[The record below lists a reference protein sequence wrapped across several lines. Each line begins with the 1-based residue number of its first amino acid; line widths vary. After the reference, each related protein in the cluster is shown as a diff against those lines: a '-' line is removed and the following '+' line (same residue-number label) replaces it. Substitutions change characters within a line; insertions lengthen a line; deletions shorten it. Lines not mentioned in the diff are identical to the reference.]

1 MKQRLITAFFG
12 FAVLIP
18 VLIFSDTLALPVA
31 VAFFSALGVYEM
43 LGCVGVRKHLE
54 ITIPSMLIAAAGP
67 VAVRYLTVL
76 TDRLSYNLAVI
87 SAVSFIYMFYLMCV
101 TVVSKGKKNI
111 LDTALVFMTTVYI
124 TIGFSSIVMIRDLP
138 NGQFL
143 IYLVFIGAW
152 VTDGAAYFVG
162 RAMGKHKL
170 IPDVSPKKTVEGA
183 VGGVIF
189 CGLSFAL
196 YGLIVGQFSS
206 STTHYIEIII
216 AGLIIA
222 VISEFGD
229 LIASLIKR
237 HYGIKDYG
245 TIFPGHG
252 GVMDRFDSIIAI
264 APFLLMICAY
274 PDVYSL
280 FV

>member
-101 TVVSKGKKNI
+101 TVVSKG
-111 LDTALVFMTTVYI
+111 
-124 TIGFSSIVMIRDLP
+124 
-138 NGQFL
+138 
-143 IYLVFIGAW
+143 
-152 VTDGAAYFVG
+152 
-162 RAMGKHKL
+162 
-170 IPDVSPKKTVEGA
+170 
-183 VGGVIF
+183 
-189 CGLSFAL
+189 
-196 YGLIVGQFSS
+196 
-206 STTHYIEIII
+206 
-216 AGLIIA
+216 
-222 VISEFGD
+222 
-229 LIASLIKR
+229 
-237 HYGIKDYG
+237 
-245 TIFPGHG
+245 
-252 GVMDRFDSIIAI
+252 
-264 APFLLMICAY
+264 
-274 PDVYSL
+274 
-280 FV
+280 